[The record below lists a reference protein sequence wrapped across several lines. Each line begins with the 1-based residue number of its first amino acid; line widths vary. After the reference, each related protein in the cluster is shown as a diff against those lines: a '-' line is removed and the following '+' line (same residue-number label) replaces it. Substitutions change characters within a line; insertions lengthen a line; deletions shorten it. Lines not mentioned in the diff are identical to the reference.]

1 MSGGMRPFLVVWALL
16 AALSVCWA
24 FATPISASPDEP
36 AHLVRAASVARG
48 EWVGTPSP
56 DGHLV
61 SVPGYVARTQQTTC
75 FAFHPE
81 LPADCPAPAGAP
93 DDDDTA
99 TAATT
104 AGLYN
109 PVFYLAVGW
118 PTLLLHDD
126 SGIYAMR
133 VVGALVTSLFAAL
146 AFAVLWRLPQRRATV
161 LGFAAAATPALL
173 FLGGSVN
180 PNGLEATATLAVFA
194 ALLAAVLDPDP
205 DRLPRR
211 AALVAVAGAVAVN
224 TRGLSPLWVLLAIA
238 LPLILAGRERF
249 TALFRRRST
258 WIAAA
263 VVVVATVAAVGW
275 TLGSNSLL
283 NSVENPG
290 STPQS
295 YPGTGTNPLSGFWVT
310 LVRTVEYAHGVVGLF
325 GWLDTPA
332 PPEVF
337 FVWAALI
344 GALLLAAF
352 TLLRGRR
359 LAFAA
364 ALLGLF
370 VVLPPVLQAAYIT
383 GGGIIWQGRYA
394 MPLFLC
400 LVVGLAVVLGE
411 VVRPDAAASWWRRL
425 SAIVVVAVAAS
436 QFYAFENTLRRYAVG
451 EDGSL
456 KVFLLGSPPWSP
468 PGGTVLWLLL
478 AAATAA
484 AGAWL
489 AIRALHAAEAIS
501 VTPATG
507 PAVADVP
514 PRAQTQHP

>member
-1 MSGGMRPFLVVWALL
+1 MRPFLTVWALL
-16 AALSVCWA
+16 AMLSVAWA

-36 AHLVRAASVARG
+36 AHLVRAASVVRG

-61 SVPGYVARTQQTTC
+61 TVPGYVARTQQLTC

-81 LPADCPAPAGAP
+81 LTAACPVDSTAPR
-93 DDDDTA
+93 DDDVA

-118 PTLLLHDD
+118 PTLLFHDD
-126 SGIYAMR
+126 AGIYGMR
-133 VVGALVTSLFAAL
+133 VVGALLTSLFAAL
-146 AFAVLWRLPQRRATV
+146 AFAALWRLPQRRATV
-161 LGFAAAATPALL
+161 LGFGVAATPALL

-194 ALLAAVLDPDP
+194 AILAAVLDPDP
-205 DRLPRR
+205 GRLPAR
-211 AALVAVAGAVAVN
+211 ASLAAVAGAIAVN

-238 LPLILAGRERF
+238 LPLILAGRDRLA
-249 TALFRRRST
+249 ALFRRRST

-263 VVVVATVAAVGW
+263 VIVVATIAAAAW
-275 TLGSNSLL
+275 TFGSNSLL
-283 NSVENPG
+283 NSVENPD

-337 FVWAALI
+337 FVWAALV
-344 GALLLAAF
+344 GGLLLAAF

-359 LAFAA
+359 LVFAA
-364 ALLGLF
+364 ALLVLF
-370 VVLPPVLQAAYIT
+370 IVLPPVLQAAYIT

-400 LVVGLAVVLGE
+400 VVVGLAVALGD
-411 VVRPDAAASWWRRL
+411 VVRPDPAASWWRRL
-425 SAIVVVAVAAS
+425 TVIVVVAIAGS
-436 QFYAFENTLRRYAVG
+436 QLYAFENTLRRYAVG

-456 KVFLLGSPPWSP
+456 KVFLVGSPPWSP
-468 PGGTVLWLLL
+468 PGGTLLWLLL
-478 AAATAA
+478 TAATAV

-489 AIRALHAAEAIS
+489 AIGALRQRDEPEAAD
-501 VTPATG
+501 
-507 PAVADVP
+507 ADVATP
-514 PRAQTQHP
+514 PLHLGGTQTQQP